1 MTEQVYALVK
11 QAIDQADPIHLLAIG
26 APEDEYASEIRAIV
40 TRLAACTTLDETQT
54 LVHEVFVI
62 QFDACLAG
70 PKEEYRGLAH
80 TIWTGLQALPQ
91 RQ

>member
-1 MTEQVYALVK
+1 MTEPVYALVK

-26 APEDEYASEIRAIV
+26 APEDEYASEIHAIV
-40 TRLAACTTLDETQT
+40 THLAACTTLDETQT
-54 LVHEVFVI
+54 LVHEVFVT
-62 QFDACLAG
+62 QFDASLAG